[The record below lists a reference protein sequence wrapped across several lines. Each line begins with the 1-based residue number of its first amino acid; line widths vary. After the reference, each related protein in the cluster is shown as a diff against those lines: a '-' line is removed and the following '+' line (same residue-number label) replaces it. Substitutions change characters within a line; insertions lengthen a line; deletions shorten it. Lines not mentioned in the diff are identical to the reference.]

1 MRELMNLSKEDAM
14 NSRFEE
20 TENNNIVIES
30 RIIAQEMIKTV
41 TRLRYHYNSRRFLVR
56 LKLEY
61 NELVHKFGRQ
71 KLNDI
76 SDMFMGTMGAQR
88 NQKQAEVAI
97 PISAG
102 QKSALIDKSNKVGA
116 TGATQS
122 LASNMESLVSNQ
134 EFRNKPVEWITD
146 IV

>member
-41 TRLRYHYNSRRFLVR
+41 TRLRYHFNSRRFLVR

-61 NELVHKFGRQ
+61 NELVQKFGR
-71 KLNDI
+71 
-76 SDMFMGTMGAQR
+76 
-88 NQKQAEVAI
+88 
-97 PISAG
+97 
-102 QKSALIDKSNKVGA
+102 
-116 TGATQS
+116 
-122 LASNMESLVSNQ
+122 
-134 EFRNKPVEWITD
+134 
-146 IV
+146 